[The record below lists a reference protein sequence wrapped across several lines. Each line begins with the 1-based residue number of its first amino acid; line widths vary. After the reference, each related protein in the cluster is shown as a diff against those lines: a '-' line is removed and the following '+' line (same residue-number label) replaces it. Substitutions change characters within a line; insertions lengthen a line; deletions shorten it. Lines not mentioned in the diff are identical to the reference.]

1 MSWSLMLA
9 DPALILRAAGLPRYT
24 VRLSLDKAVHLPELL
39 GREIVLDLWSMRRK
53 LFQVL
58 AASGQVNALLSVR
71 LKQLH
76 ATFT

>member
-1 MSWSLMLA
+1 MA
-9 DPALILRAAGLPRYT
+9 KPALTLSAAGLPRYR

-39 GREIVLDLWSMRRK
+39 GQEIVLDLWSVRER
-53 LFQVL
+53 LFSEL
-58 AASGQVNALLSVR
+58 AKSSGQVNTLLSVR